1 MDNENLLSKAPYG
14 AVVYQAS
21 GMVSVQATC
30 TVNEAL
36 GMMKERALVNGET
49 LERVAQ
55 AVLSRELRFG

>member
-1 MDNENLLSKAPYG
+1 MDNDNPVSKAPYC

-36 GMMKERALVNGET
+36 GMMQERALVHGQS
-49 LERVAQ
+49 LERVAR